1 MKKLVAFLT
10 LFITLLGVANAEAT
24 DYEIASSYFKDK
36 FEKLGIPSALKGE
49 EYKRVL
55 DEYESNKPNALWKN
69 DEYEKLANLRWKYC
83 KKGLYEACQRLG
95 EQYMLGVGVQR
106 DLDMAIVLMSYNL
119 MNSKYDYL
127 RLRSKEML
135 NFASSLKKDNMDAD
149 AAMKLSVDIW
159 RHMMNECDSGK
170 RDEPYCL
177 MFFILSDVVPN
188 HLTAR
193 KINGKR
199 YLAIDTAFDK
209 MGEDIKKYESGSQ
222 PISASQFFSALEYF
236 GKMIPSDQIS
246 GSNANAPRLDPAQS
260 YKLNKDTWYKEG
272 NAYLSDVKSES
283 KVTIKIRF
291 PGDDKYSLY
300 FYTCEQADKQSGV
313 DCVFTGWEND
323 KIKDF
328 QHKLSYFS
336 ARGESPAAEDRLA
349 DTEETSEV
357 YLTFDPEWI
366 KRNGDKPRIYYEDS
380 INRHTEQLP
389 IFVSG
394 DLVSTATIGDE
405 QSTRGETDY
414 TVYVGGKVAVLALS
428 DKFIQKLNESSD
440 EPIED
445 LAELNEFFIYKDK
458 LYIRMSDIIY
468 KGGKKGKK
476 SERNKFVSFDLKGLE
491 QFIVPRD

>member
-10 LFITLLGVANAEAT
+10 LFMVLLDVANAEAT

-291 PGDDKYSLY
+291 PGDDKHSLY

-323 KIKDF
+323 NIKDF

-336 ARGESPAAEDRLA
+336 TRDETPDFKDGRGY
-349 DTEETSEV
+349 TENTSEV
-357 YLTFDPEWI
+357 YLTASPEWI
-366 KRNGDKPRIYYEDS
+366 KQNGDKPRIYYEDAE
-380 INRHTEQLP
+380 NRYTEELP

-414 TVYVGGKVAVLALS
+414 SVYVGGKIAVLALS

-445 LAELNEFFIYKDK
+445 LAEVNEFFIYKDK

-468 KGGKKGKK
+468 KSGKKN
-476 SERNKFVSFDLKGLE
+476 ERNKFVAFDLKGLE
-491 QFIVPRD
+491 RFIVPRD

>member
-1 MKKLVAFLT
+1 M
-10 LFITLLGVANAEAT
+10 LLCTANAETT
-24 DYEIASSYFKDK
+24 DYEMATEY
-36 FEKLGIPSALKGE
+36 LKGE
-49 EYKRVL
+49 FKRLGLPSVLQGEAYKRVFN
-55 DEYESNKPNALWKN
+55 EYVNEGIGQLWGN
-69 DEYEKLANLRWKYC
+69 DEYEKLASIRERYC

-106 DLDMAIVLMSYNL
+106 DLDMAIILMSYNL

-127 RLRSKEML
+127 RLRGKEML

-170 RDEPYCL
+170 KDEPYCL
-177 MFFILSDVVPN
+177 MFFILSDIVPN
-188 HLTAR
+188 HLTAN
-193 KINGKR
+193 KVNGKR
-199 YLAIDTAFDK
+199 YFAIDMAFDK

-222 PISASQFFSALEYF
+222 PISALQFFSALEYF
-236 GKMIPSDQIS
+236 GKMMLSDQIS
-246 GSNANAPRLDPAQS
+246 GSNANAPRLDSAQS
-260 YKLNKDTWYKEG
+260 TKPNKDTWYKEG

-291 PGDDKYSLY
+291 PGDDKHSLY

-313 DCVFTGWEND
+313 ECFFTGWEND

-328 QHKLSYFS
+328 EHKLSYFS
-336 ARGESPAAEDRLA
+336 TRGETAASQDGPGFS
-349 DTEETSEV
+349 EEFSRV
-357 YLTFDPEWI
+357 FIKSDPEWI
-366 KRNGDKPRIYYEDS
+366 KQNGDKPRTYDDNAT
-380 INRHTEQLP
+380 NRYLEELP

-414 TVYVGGKVAVLALS
+414 SVYVGGKVAVLALS

-445 LAELNEFFIYKDK
+445 LDEVTEFFLYKDK
-458 LYIRMSDIIY
+458 LYIRMSNIVY
-468 KGGKKGKK
+468 KSGKKN
-476 SERNKFVSFDLKGLE
+476 ERNKFVAFDLNGLE
-491 QFIVPRD
+491 RFIVPKD

>member
-10 LFITLLGVANAEAT
+10 LFIMSLGIANAEAT

-36 FEKLGIPSALKGE
+36 FEKLGIPSALQGE
-49 EYKRVL
+49 AYKRVFNEYM
-55 DEYESNKPNALWKN
+55 DEGVGQLWGN
-69 DEYEKLANLRWKYC
+69 DEYEKLANIRERYC

-106 DLDMAIVLMSYNL
+106 NLDMAIVLMSYNL

-127 RLRSKEML
+127 RLRGKEML

-170 RDEPYCL
+170 KDEPYCL

-188 HLTAR
+188 HLTAN
-193 KINGKR
+193 KVNGKR
-199 YLAIDTAFDK
+199 YLAIDMAFDK

-222 PISASQFFSALEYF
+222 SISASQFFSVLEYI
-236 GKMIPSDQIS
+236 GKMMPSGQIS
-246 GSNANAPRLDPAQS
+246 DSNANAPRLDPAQS
-260 YKLNKDTWYKEG
+260 SKLNKDTWYKEG

-291 PGDDKYSLY
+291 PGDDKHSLY

-313 DCVFTGWEND
+313 ECFFLEPEKV
-323 KIKDF
+323 KVKDF
-328 QHKLSYFS
+328 EHKLSYFS
-336 ARGESPAAEDRLA
+336 ARGESPASEDGPA
-349 DTEETSEV
+349 YTEETSEV

-366 KRNGDKPRIYYEDS
+366 KQNGDKPRTYYEDS
-380 INRHTEQLP
+380 TNRYTEQLP
-389 IFVSG
+389 IFVLG

-414 TVYVGGKVAVLALS
+414 SVYVGGKVAVLALS

-445 LAELNEFFIYKDK
+445 LDEVTEFFLYKDK

-468 KGGKKGKK
+468 KSGKKD
-476 SERNKFVSFDLKGLE
+476 ERNKFVAFDLNGLE
-491 QFIVPRD
+491 QFIVPKD

>member
-291 PGDDKYSLY
+291 PGDDKHSLY

-336 ARGESPAAEDRLA
+336 ARGESPAE
-349 DTEETSEV
+349 
-357 YLTFDPEWI
+357 
-366 KRNGDKPRIYYEDS
+366 K
-380 INRHTEQLP
+380 
-389 IFVSG
+389 
-394 DLVSTATIGDE
+394 
-405 QSTRGETDY
+405 
-414 TVYVGGKVAVLALS
+414 
-428 DKFIQKLNESSD
+428 
-440 EPIED
+440 
-445 LAELNEFFIYKDK
+445 
-458 LYIRMSDIIY
+458 
-468 KGGKKGKK
+468 
-476 SERNKFVSFDLKGLE
+476 
-491 QFIVPRD
+491 

>member
-1 MKKLVAFLT
+1 MDE
-10 LFITLLGVANAEAT
+10 GV
-24 DYEIASSYFKDK
+24 
-36 FEKLGIPSALKGE
+36 GQ
-49 EYKRVL
+49 
-55 DEYESNKPNALWKN
+55 LWGN
-69 DEYEKLANLRWKYC
+69 DEYEKLANVREKYC
-83 KKGLYEACQRLG
+83 YKGLYEACQRLG

-127 RLRSKEML
+127 RLRGKEML

-149 AAMKLSVDIW
+149 AAMKLLVDIW

-170 RDEPYCL
+170 GDEPYCL

-188 HLTAR
+188 HLTAN
-193 KINGKR
+193 KVNGKR
-199 YLAIDTAFDK
+199 YFAIDTAFDK

-260 YKLNKDTWYKEG
+260 SKPNKDTWYKEG

-313 DCVFTGWEND
+313 ECFFLEPEKV
-323 KIKDF
+323 KVKDF
-328 QHKLSYFS
+328 EHKLSYFS
-336 ARGESPAAEDRLA
+336 ARDETPNFQDGLA
-349 DTEETSEV
+349 YTEETSEV
-357 YLTFDPEWI
+357 YLTASPEWI
-366 KRNGDKPRIYYEDS
+366 KQNGDKPRIYYDNAT
-380 INRHTEQLP
+380 NRYLKELP

-414 TVYVGGKVAVLALS
+414 SVYVGGKLAVLALS

-445 LAELNEFFIYKDK
+445 LAEVNEFFLYKDK

-468 KGGKKGKK
+468 KSGKKN
-476 SERNKFVSFDLKGLE
+476 EHNKFVAFDLNGLE
-491 QFIVPRD
+491 QFIVPKD

>member
-10 LFITLLGVANAEAT
+10 LFVMLLDIANAETT

-36 FEKLGIPSALKGE
+36 FEKLSIPSALQGE
-49 EYKRVL
+49 AYKRVFN
-55 DEYESNKPNALWKN
+55 EYVNEGVGQLWGN
-69 DEYEKLANLRWKYC
+69 DEYEKLASIRERYC

-95 EQYMLGVGVQR
+95 EQYMLGVGVER
-106 DLDMAIVLMSYNL
+106 DLDMAIILISYNL
-119 MNSKYDYL
+119 INSKYDYL
-127 RLRSKEML
+127 RLRGKEML

-159 RHMMNECDSGK
+159 GLMMKECDGGK

-177 MFFILSDVVPN
+177 MFFVLSDVVPN

-199 YLAIDTAFDK
+199 YLAIDMAFDK
-209 MGEDIKKYESGSQ
+209 MGEDIKRYESGSQ
-222 PISASQFFSALEYF
+222 PISASQFFPMLEYIA
-236 GKMIPSDQIS
+236 KMIPNDQIL

-260 YKLNKDTWYKEG
+260 SKPNKDTWYKEG

-291 PGDDKYSLY
+291 PGDDKHSLY

-336 ARGESPAAEDRLA
+336 TRDETPDFKDGRGYTED
-349 DTEETSEV
+349 TSEV
-357 YLTFDPEWI
+357 YLTASPEWI
-366 KRNGDKPRIYYEDS
+366 KQNGDKPRIYYENAE
-380 INRHTEQLP
+380 NRYTEELP

-405 QSTRGETDY
+405 QSTRGDTDY
-414 TVYVGGKVAVLALS
+414 AVYVGGKLAVLALS

-445 LAELNEFFIYKDK
+445 LDEVTEFFLYKDK
-458 LYIRMSDIIY
+458 LYIRMSNIVY
-468 KGGKKGKK
+468 KSGKKN
-476 SERNKFVSFDLKGLE
+476 ERNKFVAFDLNGLE
-491 QFIVPRD
+491 RFIVPKD

>member
-10 LFITLLGVANAEAT
+10 LFVMLLDIANAETT

-36 FEKLGIPSALKGE
+36 FEKLSIPSALQGE
-49 EYKRVL
+49 AYKRVFN
-55 DEYESNKPNALWKN
+55 EYVNEGVGQLWGN
-69 DEYEKLANLRWKYC
+69 DEYEKLASIRERYC

-95 EQYMLGVGVQR
+95 EQYMLGVGVER
-106 DLDMAIVLMSYNL
+106 DLDMAIILMSYNL
-119 MNSKYDYL
+119 INSKYDYL
-127 RLRSKEML
+127 RLRGKEML

-177 MFFILSDVVPN
+177 MFFVLSDVIPN
-188 HLTAR
+188 HLTAN
-193 KINGKR
+193 KVNGKR

-222 PISASQFFSALEYF
+222 PISASQFFSVLEYIR
-236 GKMIPSDQIS
+236 KMMPSDQIS

-260 YKLNKDTWYKEG
+260 SKPNKDTWYKEG

-291 PGDDKYSLY
+291 PGDDKHSLY

-313 DCVFTGWEND
+313 ECVFTGWEND

-336 ARGESPAAEDRLA
+336 ARGESPATEDRLA
-349 DTEETSEV
+349 YTEETSEV

-366 KRNGDKPRIYYEDS
+366 KQNGDKPRTYYEDS
-380 INRHTEQLP
+380 INRYTEQLP

-405 QSTRGETDY
+405 ESTRGDTDY
-414 TVYVGGKVAVLALS
+414 SVYVGGKVAVLALS

-445 LAELNEFFIYKDK
+445 LDEVTEFFLYKDK

-468 KGGKKGKK
+468 KSGKKN
-476 SERNKFVSFDLKGLE
+476 ERNKFVAFDLSGLE
-491 QFIVPRD
+491 QFIVPKD

>member
-1 MKKLVAFLT
+1 MDE
-10 LFITLLGVANAEAT
+10 GV
-24 DYEIASSYFKDK
+24 
-36 FEKLGIPSALKGE
+36 GQ
-49 EYKRVL
+49 
-55 DEYESNKPNALWKN
+55 LWGN
-69 DEYEKLANLRWKYC
+69 DEYEKLANIRERYC

-95 EQYMLGVGVQR
+95 EQHMLGVGVQR
-106 DLDMAIVLMSYNL
+106 DLSMAIVLMSYNL
-119 MNSKYDYL
+119 INSKYDYL
-127 RLRSKEML
+127 RLRGKEML
-135 NFASSLKKDNMDAD
+135 NFVSSLKEDNMDAD
-149 AAMKLSVDIW
+149 AAMNLSAVIW
-159 RHMMNECDSGK
+159 KYMMNECNSGK
-170 RDEPYCL
+170 KDEPYCL
-177 MFFILSDVVPN
+177 TFFILSDVVPN
-188 HLTAR
+188 HLTAN
-193 KINGKR
+193 KVNGKR

-209 MGEDIKKYESGSQ
+209 TGEDIKKYESGSQ
-222 PISASQFFSALEYF
+222 PISASQFFSVLEYI
-236 GKMIPSDQIS
+236 GKMMPSDQIS

-260 YKLNKDTWYKEG
+260 SKPNKDTWYKEG

-291 PGDDKYSLY
+291 PGDDKHSLY

-336 ARGESPAAEDRLA
+336 TRDETPDFKDGRGYTED
-349 DTEETSEV
+349 TSEV
-357 YLTFDPEWI
+357 YLTASPEWI
-366 KRNGDKPRIYYEDS
+366 KQNGDKPRIYYENAE
-380 INRHTEQLP
+380 NRYTEELP

-405 QSTRGETDY
+405 QSTRGDTDY
-414 TVYVGGKVAVLALS
+414 AVYIGGKLAVLALS

-458 LYIRMSDIIY
+458 LYIRMSDIVY
-468 KGGKKGKK
+468 KSGKKN
-476 SERNKFVSFDLKGLE
+476 ERNKFVAFDLNGLE